1 MMYESFQVPEFV
13 FKVFM
18 HMDAAY
24 YPQLQKENALNKKNT
39 IPYSSERENGAG
51 DTDNQSHRQPV
62 WSGIFCTETSHDN
75 GIQIAPHA
83 KEGSKTSS

>member
-24 YPQLQKENALNKKNT
+24 YPQSQKENALNKKNA
-39 IPYSSERENGAG
+39 IPYSSDRENGAG
-51 DTDNQSHRQPV
+51 TPIINPIGSRYGREFFAHRPV
-62 WSGIFCTETSHDN
+62 TIM
-75 GIQIAPHA
+75 IQIAPHA